1 MLRLSLRSAR
11 VLGRQPIAAAAQR
24 QWPVAT
30 SHRANLLLQRGFAD
44 QKKSEDA
51 KAAAQNPP
59 PSTIDDVGE
68 SKAKEIPTPAPPA
81 PPPRKKKGFFR
92 RLRNLTLN
100 LILLSAL
107 TFGGGVWYSR
117 INDSFHDFF
126 TEYVPY
132 GEQAVLYLEELEY
145 KKRFPNAASRI
156 GKPRDSS
163 EQVTIPAQSGASWRV
178 ADAADSSR
186 RSGTGS
192 TPAKKESQPAKP
204 KAATKTPE
212 PTAKPSEPVAVKSEE
227 KKQPAF
233 KEPEVNEPSRF
244 PPLKP
249 IDLFSLADAKEPVV
263 QELVHMLNDLITVI
277 NADGAHG
284 KYGSSI
290 DKAKSQVKK
299 VGGQLKA
306 IKAKVEQDSANE
318 VRVKVAEFDKA
329 ATELVSRVEKA
340 MIGQELQW
348 RKEFEEEMEKVRG
361 SYDARVNLLLEREK
375 KLNEAKLENQ
385 LLEQAIALKKEFTSE
400 VQNRVEKE
408 RESRLGQL
416 DALSAA
422 VTDLEQL
429 TTGWNSVIDSNL
441 QTQQLHVAVE
451 AVRANLETATQ
462 PQPFIKELVA
472 LKEIAADD
480 AVVNAAIASLNPAAY
495 QRGLFTTPQLI
506 DRFRRVAS
514 EVRKASLLPDN
525 AGVASHA
532 SSWVLSHVM
541 FKKQG
546 LPEGDDVESI
556 LTRTQIFLEE
566 GDLDAAAREV
576 NGLEGWAKTLS
587 KDWLGEVRKVLEVQQ
602 ALDVSHGYRSSATEL
617 EGGVRDCL
625 QALTCMSGIAM
636 KKSSLLSSTRGHIQ
650 CFSSASRGYT
660 EALERLSLLG
670 SNRTSTRLF
679 EAQRA
684 PSTVSDKSAPRKDLN
699 ADAIPEMLTW
709 LRRAGYTPHDLC
721 RIRHIHVAGT
731 KGKGSVCA
739 YATAILRKYGRVGTF
754 TSPHLLSPRERIAID
769 GEPVEKELFARSFF
783 EVWDQLTEAA
793 RKEGKTAAEA
803 EGPESKPFY
812 FRFMTI
818 LAWHIFINQGIR
830 DVVFECGIGGE
841 YDATNVLP
849 AEAVSAAVVS
859 QLGID
864 HVAMLGDTVEKIAWH
879 KAGVF
884 KRGKKA
890 FTRRLDGQPEVMAVL
905 RSRAEEKGVILEEID
920 DDVVNAWGGVK
931 GTLKG
936 DFQKFNQAL
945 AICAVREHLGL
956 ESTARVSLQN
966 PPEEMIEG
974 LKEAKLRGRGETI
987 EDGEM
992 QWCLDGAHTKDSL
1005 IEVARWYGQELG
1017 ENGKAVLIFNQ
1028 PEREISELL
1037 TAFMSTMKA
1046 VSGREDIFSHALF
1059 TTNDVEGPAADE
1071 IRDLA
1076 VQQKG
1081 AETMKLL
1088 ASSCQVQIFDNI
1100 RDGVSEARRI
1110 CKDPG
1115 GAKRVLV
1122 TGSMHL
1128 AGGVIGVLEPWNTD

>member
-44 QKKSEDA
+44 QKKAEDA

-178 ADAADSSR
+178 ADAAESSR

-192 TPAKKESQPAKP
+192 APAKKESQPAKP

-212 PTAKPSEPVAVKSEE
+212 PTAKPSEPVAAKSDE

-249 IDLFSLADAKEPVV
+249 IDLLSLADAKEPVV
-263 QELVHMLNDLITVI
+263 QELVHMVNDLITVI

-306 IKAKVEQDSANE
+306 IKAKVEQQSADE
-318 VRVKVAEFDKA
+318 VRAKVAEFDKA

-340 MIGQELQW
+340 MVNQELQW
-348 RKEFEEEMEKVRG
+348 RREFEEEMEKVRG

-385 LLEQAIALKKEFTSE
+385 LLEQAIALKKEFTTE
-400 VQNRVEKE
+400 VQNRVEQE
-408 RESRLGQL
+408 RESRLGHL
-416 DALSAA
+416 NALSSA

-546 LPEGDDVESI
+546 LPEGNDVESI

-602 ALDVSHGYRSSATEL
+602 ALDVIATEA
-617 EGGVRDCL
+617 RL
-625 QALTCMSGIAM
+625 QSLRVDTCGRI
-636 KKSSLLSSTRGHIQ
+636 RR
-650 CFSSASRGYT
+650 FSSASRGYT
-660 EALERLSLLG
+660 EALERLSLLA

-679 EAQRA
+679 EVQQP
-684 PSTVSDKSAPRKDLN
+684 PSTVSGKSAPKKDRN

-709 LRRAGYTPHDLC
+709 MRRAGYTPHDLC

-739 YATAILRKYGRVGTF
+739 YATAILRKYGRVGTY

-783 EVWDQLTEAA
+783 EVWDRFTEAA

-818 LAWHIFINQGIR
+818 LAWHIFLNEGIR

-884 KRGKKA
+884 KPGKKA
-890 FTRRLDGQPEVMAVL
+890 FTRRLDTKPDVMAVL
-905 RSRAEEKGVILEEID
+905 QSRAEEKGAILEEID
-920 DDVVNAWGGVK
+920 DETVNAWGGVK

-945 AICAVREHLGL
+945 AMCAVREHLGL

-966 PPEEMIEG
+966 PPKEMIGG
-974 LKEAKLRGRGETI
+974 LREARLRGRGEVI
-987 EDGEM
+987 KDGEAK
-992 QWCLDGAHTKDSL
+992 WCLDGAHTKDSL
-1005 IEVARWYGQELG
+1005 IEVARWYGRELN
-1017 ENGKAVLIFNQ
+1017 ENEKVVLIFNQ
-1028 PEREISELL
+1028 PERDISELL
-1037 TAFMSTMKA
+1037 TDFMNTMKA
-1046 VSGREDIFSHALF
+1046 VSDREDIFSHALF
-1059 TTNDVEGPAADE
+1059 TTNDVEGPVADE
-1071 IRDLA
+1071 TRDLA
-1076 VQQKG
+1076 VQIKG
-1081 AETMKLL
+1081 AETMQLL
-1088 ASSCQVQIFDNI
+1088 APGCQVQTFDNI
-1100 RDGVSEARRI
+1100 RDGVLEARRI
-1110 CKDPG
+1110 CNDLD

-1128 AGGVIGVLEPWNTD
+1128 AGGVTGILEPWNTD

>member
-44 QKKSEDA
+44 QKKAEVA

-59 PSTIDDVGE
+59 PATIDDVGE
-68 SKAKEIPTPAPPA
+68 SKAKEIPTPAPPVT
-81 PPPRKKKGFFR
+81 PPRKKKGFFR

-107 TFGGGVWYSR
+107 AFGGGVWYSR
-117 INDSFHDFF
+117 INDTFHDYF

-156 GKPRDSS
+156 GKPRDGS

-192 TPAKKESQPAKP
+192 APTKKESQPAKP

-212 PTAKPSEPVAVKSEE
+212 PTAKPAEPVAVKSEE
-227 KKQPAF
+227 KKQPGF

-249 IDLFSLADAKEPVV
+249 IDLLSLADAKEPVV

-290 DKAKSQVKK
+290 EKAKSQVKK

-306 IKAKVEQDSANE
+306 IKAKVEQESADE
-318 VRVKVAEFDKA
+318 VRAKVAEFDKA
-329 ATELVSRVEKA
+329 ATELVGRVEKA

-385 LLEQAIALKKEFTSE
+385 LLEQAIALKKEFTTE
-400 VQNRVEKE
+400 VQNRVEQE

-451 AVRANLETATQ
+451 AVRAKLETATQ

-546 LPEGDDVESI
+546 LPEGNDVESI

-602 ALDVSHGYRSSATEL
+602 ALDHFPF
-617 EGGVRDCL
+617 
-625 QALTCMSGIAM
+625 CMNKIAM
-636 KKSSLLSSTRGHIQ
+636 MKPSLLSSTRGRIR

-660 EALERLSLLG
+660 EALERLSLLA

-679 EAQRA
+679 EVLKA
-684 PSTVSDKSAPRKDLN
+684 PSDILAPKKDRN
-699 ADAIPEMLTW
+699 ADAIPEMLAW
-709 LRRAGYTPHDLC
+709 MRRAGYTPHDLC
-721 RIRHIHVAGT
+721 RIQHIRVAGT

-739 YATAILRKYGRVGTF
+739 YATAILRKYGRVGTY

-769 GEPVEKELFARSFF
+769 GEPVEKELFAKSFF
-783 EVWDQLTEAA
+783 EVWDRFTEAA
-793 RKEGKTAAEA
+793 MKEGKTAAEA

-812 FRFMTI
+812 FRFMTV

-890 FTRRLDGQPEVMAVL
+890 FTRRLDDQPEVMAVL
-905 RSRAEEKGVILEEID
+905 RSRAEEKGAILEEID
-920 DDVVNAWGGVK
+920 DDVINAWGGVK

-936 DFQKFNQAL
+936 DFQKINQAL

-966 PPEEMIEG
+966 PPEEMIDG
-974 LKEAKLRGRGETI
+974 LREARLRGRGETI
-987 EDGEM
+987 KDGEV
-992 QWCLDGAHTKDSL
+992 QWCVDGAHTKDSL
-1005 IEVARWYGQELG
+1005 IEVARWYGQELDKN
-1017 ENGKAVLIFNQ
+1017 EKVVLIFNL
-1028 PEREISELL
+1028 PDRDISGLL

-1059 TTNDVEGPAADE
+1059 TTNDIEGPAADE
-1071 IRDLA
+1071 KRDLA

-1088 ASSCQVQIFDNI
+1088 APGCQVQTFDNI
-1100 RDGVSEARRI
+1100 RDSVLEAGRI
-1110 CKDPG
+1110 CRDPG

-1128 AGGVIGVLEPWNTD
+1128 VGGVIGILEPWNTD

>member
-11 VLGRQPIAAAAQR
+11 VLGRQPVAAAAQR

-44 QKKSEDA
+44 QKKAEDA

-68 SKAKEIPTPAPPA
+68 SKAKEIPTPAPPVT
-81 PPPRKKKGFFR
+81 PPRKKKGFFR

-117 INDSFHDFF
+117 INDTFHDYF

-156 GKPRDSS
+156 GKPRDGS

-192 TPAKKESQPAKP
+192 APTKKESQPAKP
-204 KAATKTPE
+204 KAATKAPE
-212 PTAKPSEPVAVKSEE
+212 PTAKPAEPVTVKSEE
-227 KKQPAF
+227 KKQPGF

-249 IDLFSLADAKEPVV
+249 IDLLSLADAKEPVV

-306 IKAKVEQDSANE
+306 IKAKVEQESADE
-318 VRVKVAEFDKA
+318 VRAKVAEFDKA
-329 ATELVSRVEKA
+329 ATELVGRVEKA

-385 LLEQAIALKKEFTSE
+385 LLEQAIALKKEFTTE
-400 VQNRVEKE
+400 VQNRVEQE

-429 TTGWNSVIDSNL
+429 TTGWNSVVDSNL

-546 LPEGDDVESI
+546 LPEGNDVESI

-602 ALDVSHGYRSSATEL
+602 ALDVIATEA
-617 EGGVRDCL
+617 RL
-625 QALTCMSGIAM
+625 Q
-636 KKSSLLSSTRGHIQ
+636 SL
-650 CFSSASRGYT
+650 
-660 EALERLSLLG
+660 
-670 SNRTSTRLF
+670 
-679 EAQRA
+679 
-684 PSTVSDKSAPRKDLN
+684 
-699 ADAIPEMLTW
+699 
-709 LRRAGYTPHDLC
+709 
-721 RIRHIHVAGT
+721 
-731 KGKGSVCA
+731 
-739 YATAILRKYGRVGTF
+739 RV
-754 TSPHLLSPRERIAID
+754 E
-769 GEPVEKELFARSFF
+769 
-783 EVWDQLTEAA
+783 
-793 RKEGKTAAEA
+793 
-803 EGPESKPFY
+803 
-812 FRFMTI
+812 
-818 LAWHIFINQGIR
+818 
-830 DVVFECGIGGE
+830 
-841 YDATNVLP
+841 
-849 AEAVSAAVVS
+849 
-859 QLGID
+859 
-864 HVAMLGDTVEKIAWH
+864 
-879 KAGVF
+879 
-884 KRGKKA
+884 
-890 FTRRLDGQPEVMAVL
+890 
-905 RSRAEEKGVILEEID
+905 
-920 DDVVNAWGGVK
+920 
-931 GTLKG
+931 
-936 DFQKFNQAL
+936 
-945 AICAVREHLGL
+945 
-956 ESTARVSLQN
+956 
-966 PPEEMIEG
+966 
-974 LKEAKLRGRGETI
+974 
-987 EDGEM
+987 
-992 QWCLDGAHTKDSL
+992 
-1005 IEVARWYGQELG
+1005 
-1017 ENGKAVLIFNQ
+1017 
-1028 PEREISELL
+1028 
-1037 TAFMSTMKA
+1037 
-1046 VSGREDIFSHALF
+1046 
-1059 TTNDVEGPAADE
+1059 
-1071 IRDLA
+1071 
-1076 VQQKG
+1076 
-1081 AETMKLL
+1081 
-1088 ASSCQVQIFDNI
+1088 
-1100 RDGVSEARRI
+1100 
-1110 CKDPG
+1110 
-1115 GAKRVLV
+1115 
-1122 TGSMHL
+1122 
-1128 AGGVIGVLEPWNTD
+1128 